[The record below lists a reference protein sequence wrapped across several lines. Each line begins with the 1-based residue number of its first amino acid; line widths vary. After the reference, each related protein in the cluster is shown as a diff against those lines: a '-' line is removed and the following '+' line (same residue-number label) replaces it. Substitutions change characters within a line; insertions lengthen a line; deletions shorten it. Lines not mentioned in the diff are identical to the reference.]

1 MEFYSYFHGY
11 YIRRNKRVDDRFESK
26 IEIKKKKE
34 GEEKEKRGK
43 FVKFAVEG
51 LTRTEEGT
59 EDKSNNDWVRKR
71 NRNWRSGDRVEGERT
86 RVGIRR
92 GTGWKGSERGP
103 LGERAPRTPH
113 LP

>member
-11 YIRRNKRVDDRFESK
+11 YIRRSKRVDDRFESK

-51 LTRTEEGT
+51 LTRTEEA
-59 EDKSNNDWVRKR
+59 RKER
-71 NRNWRSGDRVEGERT
+71 NGG
-86 RVGIRR
+86 
-92 GTGWKGSERGP
+92 
-103 LGERAPRTPH
+103 
-113 LP
+113 